1 MNISR
6 LFSVPVT
13 LTFLAVNT
21 LFTTQSFCQPDPNFY
36 IFLAFGQSNMD
47 GAGKIESQDRTG
59 VSDRFR
65 VMYPAD
71 NDGNRVKGKWATAT
85 PPLCRSTSQ
94 LCPAD
99 YFGRTL
105 IDSLPS
111 NIKIGIIN
119 VAIPGTK
126 IEVFVKESYQSYL
139 ASLSSQ
145 DQYIK
150 NYATNSYGGSPYGR
164 LVEMGKLAQKD
175 GVIKGFLLH
184 QGESN
189 PNDAQWVKKVK
200 SIYDNF
206 LTEFNLKASETPL
219 LAGELLYTNMG
230 GACGG
235 FNTIIDTLHKVI
247 PNAHT
252 ISADGL
258 TGVDQFHFTSASYRT
273 FGKRFADT
281 MLTIL
286 RKQATGVDKKVT
298 MQFNAAS
305 KNIVDMKV
313 IGSSVIVK
321 LAERTNV
328 SLKAFTLEGREIATI
343 ASRNLDAGNH
353 SFAFK
358 QDALLS
364 AGAFV
369 LKLNAGNVG
378 VSRLV
383 ASGAQ

>member
-1 MNISR
+1 MIRSNFFKKSASIAVSA
-6 LFSVPVT
+6 LFAGS
-13 LTFLAVNT
+13 LLSSNAFS
-21 LFTTQSFCQPDPNFY
+21 QDPNFY

-47 GAGKIESQDRTG
+47 GAGAIEAQDKTG
-59 VSDRFR
+59 ISDRFR

-71 NDGNRVKGKWATAT
+71 NDAGRTKGKWATAI
-85 PPLCRSTSQ
+85 PPLCRSTTK

-119 VAIPGTK
+119 VSIPGTK

-139 ASLSSQ
+139 SGLSSQ
-145 DQYIK
+145 DKYIK
-150 NYATNSYGGSPYGR
+150 DYANNSYGGNPYGR

-206 LTEFNLKASETPL
+206 LTEFSLKASETPL
-219 LAGELLYTNMG
+219 LAGELLYTNKG
-230 GACGG
+230 GACGA
-235 FNTIIDTLHKVI
+235 FNTYINSLHDAI
-247 PNAHT
+247 PNAHA

-258 TGVDQFHFTSASYRT
+258 TGVDQYHFTSASYRT
-273 FGKRFADT
+273 FGKRYADT

-286 RKQATGVDKKVT
+286 RKQSTGVIARNNLTVKNYKNTAITSLYSIDGKKIPAGSVQNLT
-298 MQFNAAS
+298 AGKKHCVYVMQTLGKQAS
-305 KNIVDMKV
+305 LV
-313 IGSSVIVK
+313 VK
-321 LAERTNV
+321 PE
-328 SLKAFTLEGREIATI
+328 
-343 ASRNLDAGNH
+343 
-353 SFAFK
+353 
-358 QDALLS
+358 
-364 AGAFV
+364 
-369 LKLNAGNVG
+369 
-378 VSRLV
+378 
-383 ASGAQ
+383 

>member
-6 LFSVPVT
+6 LLSVPAVVT
-13 LTFLAVNT
+13 VLVVNT
-21 LFTTQSFCQPDPNFY
+21 LFAPDSFSQPDPNFY

-47 GAGKIESQDRTG
+47 GAGKIETQDISG

-71 NDGNRVKGKWATAT
+71 NDAGRTKGKWATAK
-85 PPLCRSTSQ
+85 PPLCRSTSG

-126 IEVFVKESYQSYL
+126 IEVFVKETYQSYL
-139 ASLSSQ
+139 SGLSQQ

-206 LTEFNLKASETPL
+206 LTEFGLKASETPL
-219 LAGELLYTNMG
+219 LAGELLYTDKG

-235 FNTIIDTLHKVI
+235 FNKIIDTLHKVI
-247 PNAHT
+247 PNAHA
-252 ISADGL
+252 ISASGL
-258 TGVDQFHFTSASYRT
+258 TGVDQYHFTSASYRT
-273 FGKRFADT
+273 FGKRYADT

-286 RKQATGVDKKVT
+286 RKQQTGVDNKINQQCNSGMQNGLDMSVT
-298 MQFNAAS
+298 GSTVNFILPGKAT
-305 KNIVDMKV
+305 VD
-313 IGSSVIVK
+313 
-321 LAERTNV
+321 
-328 SLKAFTLEGREIATI
+328 LKAYNFEGREIMSIVSTDL
-343 ASRNLDAGNH
+343 NAGTH
-353 SFAFK
+353 SLTLK
-358 QDALLS
+358 SDVLS

-369 LKLNAGNVG
+369 LKLSAGNV
-378 VSRLV
+378 V
-383 ASGAQ
+383 ATRTFIAGAQ

>member
-1 MNISR
+1 
-6 LFSVPVT
+6 
-13 LTFLAVNT
+13 
-21 LFTTQSFCQPDPNFY
+21 
-36 IFLAFGQSNMD
+36 MD
-47 GAGKIESQDRTG
+47 GAGKIEAQDKTG

-71 NDGNRVKGKWATAT
+71 NDPGRTKGKWATAT
-85 PPLCRSTSQ
+85 PPICRSTSQ

-139 ASLSSQ
+139 SGLSSQ
-145 DQYIK
+145 DKYIK
-150 NYATNSYGGSPYGR
+150 DYATNSYGGSPYGR

-206 LTEFNLKASETPL
+206 LTEFGLKATETPL
-219 LAGELLYTNMG
+219 LAGELLYTDKG
-230 GACGG
+230 GACGA
-235 FNTIIDTLHKVI
+235 FNKIIDTLHKVV
-247 PNAHT
+247 PNAHA
-252 ISADGL
+252 ISANGL
-258 TGVDQFHFTSASYRT
+258 TGVDQYHFTSASYRT
-273 FGKRFADT
+273 FGKRYADT

-286 RKQATGVDKKVT
+286 RKQGTGTDNMQQNAVAHNNIDMNVT
-298 MQFNAAS
+298 
-305 KNIVDMKV
+305 
-313 IGSSVIVK
+313 GSTVNFK
-321 LAERTNV
+321 LSEKSNV
-328 SLKAFTLEGREIATI
+328 ALKAYTLEGKEIATL
-343 ASRNLDAGNH
+343 AATDFDAGQH
-353 SFAFK
+353 SIAFK
-358 QDALLS
+358 KEEIS
-364 AGAFV
+364 AGVFV
-369 LKLNAGNVG
+369 LKLSAGK
-378 VSRLV
+378 VSATRTV
-383 ASGAQ
+383 IAGAQ

>member
-1 MNISR
+1 MNILR
-6 LFSVPVT
+6 LFSVPV
-13 LTFLAVNT
+13 AVT
-21 LFTTQSFCQPDPNFY
+21 VMIVESLFAPDSFSEPDPNFY

-47 GAGKIESQDRTG
+47 GAGKIEAQDKTG

-71 NDGNRVKGKWATAT
+71 NDPGRTKGKWATAT

-126 IEVFVKESYQSYL
+126 IEVFVKETYQSYL
-139 ASLSSQ
+139 SGLSQQ

-150 NYATNSYGGSPYGR
+150 TYATNSYGGSPYGR

-189 PNDAQWVKKVK
+189 PNDAQWVNKVK

-206 LTEFNLKASETPL
+206 LTEFGLKASETPL
-219 LAGELLYTNMG
+219 LAGELLYTDKG
-230 GACGG
+230 GACGA
-235 FNTIIDTLHKVI
+235 FNKIIDTLHKVI
-247 PNAHT
+247 PNAHA
-252 ISADGL
+252 ISASGL
-258 TGVDQFHFTSASYRT
+258 TGVDQYHFTSASYRT
-273 FGKRFADT
+273 FGKRYADT
-281 MLTIL
+281 LLTIL
-286 RKQATGVDKKVT
+286 RKQGTSVDKKIN
-298 MQFNAAS
+298 MQCDNGLQS
-305 KNIVDMKV
+305 GLDMSV
-313 IGSSVIVK
+313 IGSTVNFTLTGRLSG
-321 LAERTNV
+321 
-328 SLKAFTLEGREIATI
+328 SLKAYTLEGREMMTI
-343 ASRNLDAGNH
+343 QSGELNAGTH
-353 SFAFK
+353 SFTLNRNVLA
-358 QDALLS
+358 

-369 LKLNAGNVG
+369 LKFSAGNF
-378 VSRLV
+378 V
-383 ASGAQ
+383 ATRTVVSGAR

>member
-1 MNISR
+1 MNILR
-6 LFSVPVT
+6 LFSVPV
-13 LTFLAVNT
+13 AVTVMIVNL
-21 LFTTQSFCQPDPNFY
+21 LFAPDCFSQPDPNFY

-47 GAGKIESQDRTG
+47 GAGKIETQDKTG

-71 NDGNRVKGKWATAT
+71 NDAGRTKGKWATAT
-85 PPLCRSTSQ
+85 PPLCRSTSG

-126 IEVFVKESYQSYL
+126 IEVFVKETYQSYL
-139 ASLSSQ
+139 SGLSSQ

-150 NYATNSYGGSPYGR
+150 TYATNSYGGSPYGR

-206 LTEFNLKASETPL
+206 LTEFGLKASETPL
-219 LAGELLYTNMG
+219 LAGELLYTDKG

-235 FNTIIDTLHKVI
+235 FNKIIDTLHKVI
-247 PNAHT
+247 PNAYA
-252 ISADGL
+252 ISANGL
-258 TGVDQFHFTSASYRT
+258 TGVDQYHFTSASYRT
-273 FGKRFADT
+273 FGKRYADT
-281 MLTIL
+281 LLTIL
-286 RKQATGVDKKVT
+286 RKQGTGVDKV
-298 MQFNAAS
+298 QR
-305 KNIVDMKV
+305 IHQQR
-313 IGSSVIVK
+313 ISSG
-321 LAERTNV
+321 AENV
-328 SLKAFTLEGREIATI
+328 SMTYSSGIIHFQGISDQSLVQVIDTKGRVVVNAIVNQSQIAVKD
-343 ASRNLDAGNH
+343 LVQGMY
-353 SFAFK
+353 
-358 QDALLS
+358 LLRINNKDMQP
-364 AGAFV
+364 ATM
-369 LKLNAGNVG
+369 KLVIN
-378 VSRLV
+378 
-383 ASGAQ
+383 